1 MQFAIKTYRK
11 GQRGFSILEM
21 MFATIILLVG
31 LVAIA
36 QLVPASILLNNR
48 NRTDSSALVFAQRE
62 LDQFLDQPL
71 SSSSFVDALGNT
83 CQLGDPTIKNSAQ
96 GSNVAIFNF
105 QPVIVFGSPP
115 SPQAPTNGYG
125 FTYADPT
132 DPSGT
137 SYDVRW
143 AVIITGSGS
152 VSGRRFILGVQQQ
165 GGNGY
170 YQPITIDTIKS
181 KE

>member
-1 MQFAIKTYRK
+1 
-11 GQRGFSILEM
+11 M

-48 NRTDSSALVFAQRE
+48 NRTDSSALVFGQRE

-71 SSSSFVDALGNT
+71 NPPGNQFTDALLNI
-83 CQLGDPTIKNSAQ
+83 CQLGDPAITNSVQ
-96 GSNVAIFNF
+96 GSTVAIFNF
-105 QPVIVFGSPP
+105 EPIIVFSPPP
-115 SPQAPTNGYG
+115 SPPVPTNGWG
-125 FTYADPT
+125 FTYTDPN

-143 AVIITGSGS
+143 AVIITGNGS
-152 VSGRRFILGVQQQ
+152 TVSSKRFILGVQQK

-170 YQPITIDTIKS
+170 YRPITIDTIKS
-181 KE
+181 KEQ